1 LYLASRI
8 SHLVSRISHL
18 VSRISHLAS
27 HIRHPKSHPSRH
39 ALASAILKP
48 MTPQAVKDYFRK
60 QIADA
65 QNDYVKDLDA
75 LSEEQLAS
83 TPGGAARSPYDF
95 TFELVFVNRR
105 IAQRLRG
112 ETPAPASN
120 DDGWMK
126 APESFRSKETAKKE
140 VAETMDE
147 ILKAWDNLDPANL
160 QTPIKLPNG
169 NETSAIDMASLA
181 ARHAGYHD
189 AQLNYLQ
196 AMHGDEKV
204 HWN

>member
-1 LYLASRI
+1 
-8 SHLVSRISHL
+8 
-18 VSRISHLAS
+18 
-27 HIRHPKSHPSRH
+27 
-39 ALASAILKP
+39 
-48 MTPQAVKDYFRK
+48 MTAQDVKDYFRK

-65 QNDYVKDLDA
+65 QSDYVKDLEA
-75 LSEEQLAS
+75 LSHEQLAS
-83 TPGGAARSPYDF
+83 TPGGSARSPYDF
-95 TFELVFVNRR
+95 TFEVVFVNRR

-126 APESFRSKETAKKE
+126 APETFRDKETAKKE
-140 VAETMDE
+140 FSETMEE
-147 ILKAWDNLDPANL
+147 ILRAWDKLDPAKL

-181 ARHAGYHD
+181 ARHAAYHD

-196 AMHGDEKV
+196 AIQGDEKV